1 MSKSHQNT
9 ITDKELLAIC
19 NLSNLQLE
27 FADTVKDRDEKTG
40 EILSNHT
47 IYSLLEKECNGL
59 KIREDWEKKW
69 REENPLKIS
78 PDESKRNYEAEK
90 HKEKFSEERRNR
102 FSKDTKNEYG
112 AFYDIG
118 DDEEK
123 TYEYL
128 KKEDLQKSAP
138 IIMEYFDR
146 YNLTLDKKSHEGKFL
161 EEWEVIYGGDF
172 YQILLDYAFKT
183 HQEYSKDL
191 EKCKD
196 IEEYIKKKKI
206 PSRKDL
212 LNKEERIEFLNIIW
226 DFATALAGINN
237 VFQKLGTINNLKM
250 AFENLEYR
258 GVIKEIYEAATG
270 TKIKDEDFKNFKDEK
285 LEEIR
290 KILQKKAFELKGT
303 INFKVVDFR
312 IVILRK
318 KGTNKYVVPFYNSKD
333 NMVIESFEKGALN
346 LDLILVNEVIEN
358 EIRKIS
364 KNENVEIIY
373 TGYEYGAL
381 MAFSS
386 HSMFN
391 TLFNQNPDNIK
402 IQTFSKVFVGEKK
415 YNFGNFFNVKSV
427 IDSIDVFDF
436 EKLINFD
443 IKKLTSVQPGSVEY
457 TKNALD
463 SLSNM
468 FSMCLVN
475 IAGTKGVC
483 LATVILLKGGTG
495 TLIYSVLTSVAP
507 VVYIAIFISYFIR
520 SEKYRNEME
529 QIEKKMLECK
539 IVENKG
545 KCTIV
550 NKEFNN
556 YSSALEI
563 NKRNGRKIIL
573 KSTVLSPKLSDIL
586 IVNEPLKTEPIT
598 PLKKDTKLYPVTIE
612 IFNEESTDLSYEK
625 NKMTINVPR
634 EVVIALCF
642 SYCEISKDRTIKLYK
657 NGFEDRERYEL
668 KLDLL
673 NNFISIEEVFEEN
686 WDEENYKIITTPK
699 FEEEGLFDYVL
710 YLMTII
716 QNKYDFENKIFE
728 NSEFIYMKQLELTEE
743 EKEILELS
751 LGHDENEKDE
761 NGKDKKSRY
770 SFEEE
775 ALLKDKYN
783 YELSIDNSL
792 NNEQTAEVE
801 NLNKEIYDGEG
812 GFNAER
818 RQYEKFVPRYDKI
831 PYYTEL
837 TKIDQYEVVSVDHN
851 DNLEYR
857 ENTNVEESNNFKLNK
872 VKVTPYIKID
882 NFEKKKFIYAK
893 RIPALTKK
901 LDEIEYIN
909 YIKNSWGENKIPYSE
924 YIYFPYVEKEKDG
937 KITENVREDYIGSLF
952 RSSFRRELKYNSLDE
967 EQGDILVYNSPLNGE
982 EGNKN
987 EKLNKYFIQ
996 KLKKY
1001 GQELGYREHYNG
1013 VIKLLEANPKLIENY
1028 YTLQEL
1034 NKSIPTK
1041 NLKIGILN
1049 GEEYALDK
1057 IGFIYNA
1064 DAIYGRAIDFNYN
1077 YDSGNKLK
1085 EISTYGVCQGAK
1097 LWCSEGDAA
1106 GTLLVTSQ
1114 DFEYTDGSLDV
1125 TLGDNKA
1132 FTNITPFGRCSC
1144 NKKKSCSKYINLG
1157 EWSKMSTG
1165 TEINNKKSILST
1177 STITCQE
1184 GGTIIILDPKNKTF
1198 NN

>member
-1 MSKSHQNT
+1 MSD

-19 NLSNLQLE
+19 NLSNLRME
-27 FADTVKDRDEKTG
+27 FAEKNYTNQYTRK
-40 EILSNHT
+40 LSNHT

-90 HKEKFSEERRNR
+90 YKEKFSEERANR
-102 FSKDTKNEYG
+102 FSKGDNEDEEYG
-112 AFYDIG
+112 SFYSLEG
-118 DDEEK
+118 DKRK
-123 TYEYL
+123 TYEYWH
-128 KKEDLQKSAP
+128 KIDLQKSAP

-146 YNLTLDKKSHEGKFL
+146 YNLAVDKKSHEGKFL

-172 YQILLDYAFKT
+172 YQILVDYAFKI
-183 HQEYSKDL
+183 HQEYSKES

-196 IEEYIKKKKI
+196 IEEYIKKKQI

-212 LNKEERIEFLNIIW
+212 LSKEEKIEFLNLTW
-226 DFATALAGINN
+226 DFATALAGVNN
-237 VFQKLGTINNLKM
+237 VFPKLGTINNFKM

-270 TKIKDEDFKNFKDEK
+270 TKIKDEDFKNFKDDK

-318 KGTNKYVVPFYNSKD
+318 KGTNKYVVSFYNSKN

-346 LDLILVNEVIEN
+346 LDLVLVNEVIEN

-364 KNENVEIIY
+364 KNENAEIIY

-391 TLFNQNPDNIK
+391 TLFNQNPDNVK

-415 YNFGNFFNVKSV
+415 YNFENFFNVKSV

-443 IKKLTSVQPGSVEY
+443 IKKLTSVQSGSVEY
-457 TKNALD
+457 TKNVLD

-495 TLIYSVLTSVAP
+495 TLIYSLLTSVAP

-520 SEKYRNEME
+520 SEKYRYEME
-529 QIEKKMLECK
+529 EIEKKILGCK

-545 KCTIV
+545 EYKIV

-563 NKRNGRKIIL
+563 NKKIEERI
-573 KSTVLSPKLSDIL
+573 KVKHSVLSFKRHNDQS
-586 IVNEPLKTEPIT
+586 VKKPLETEPII
-598 PLKKDTKLYPVTIE
+598 PLKKGVKLYPITIE
-612 IFNEESTDLSYEK
+612 VVDEK
-625 NKMTINVPR
+625 SRIIDILYKKSEITVNVPR
-634 EVVIALCF
+634 EVAIALCF
-642 SYCEISKDRTIKLYK
+642 RYCEISEDGIIKLYK
-657 NGFEDRERYEL
+657 DGVEGRERYEL
-668 KLDLL
+668 KLDSA
-673 NNFISIEEVFEEN
+673 NNFLSIEEVCEEN
-686 WDEENYKIITTPK
+686 WEEENYEIITTPK

-716 QNKYDFENKIFE
+716 QDKYNLENKTFE

-743 EKEILELS
+743 EKDILDIS
-751 LGHDENEKDE
+751 RGHDENE
-761 NGKDKKSRY
+761 KSRY

-775 ALLKDKYN
+775 ALLKDEYR
-783 YELSIDNSL
+783 YELSVDNSL
-792 NNEQTAEVE
+792 NTEKEIE
-801 NLNKEIYDGEG
+801 NLNKEIYAGEG
-812 GFNAER
+812 GYNAER

-857 ENTNVEESNNFKLNK
+857 ENTNVEETNNFKL
-872 VKVTPYIKID
+872 TPKKIKPLIKID

-893 RIPALTKK
+893 RIPTLTEK
-901 LDEIEYIN
+901 LDEIKH
-909 YIKNSWGENKIPYSE
+909 IKYNKSSWLENKVPYSE
-924 YIYFPYVEKEKDG
+924 YVYFPYVELDG
-937 KITENVREDYIGSLF
+937 NGEITENIREDYIGSIL
-952 RSSFRRELKYNSLDE
+952 RSSFRNKLKYDSLDE
-967 EQGDILVYNSPLNGE
+967 EQKDIFFGAYPLSGE
-982 EGNKN
+982 DENKN
-987 EKLNKYFIQ
+987 EKLNKHFIQ
-996 KLKKY
+996 KIKKY
-1001 GQELGYREHYNG
+1001 GQELGYPEHYNS
-1013 VIKLLEANPKLIENY
+1013 VMKLLESNPKLIENY

-1034 NKSIPTK
+1034 DKRIPTK
-1041 NLKIGILN
+1041 NLKIGILD
-1049 GEEYALDK
+1049 GDEYALDK
-1057 IGFIYNA
+1057 IGFIYNE
-1064 DAIYGRAIDFNYN
+1064 DDIYGRAIDFIYN
-1077 YDSGNKLK
+1077 YGSGVKLE

-1097 LWCSEGDAA
+1097 LWCSAGDTA
-1106 GTLLVTSQ
+1106 GSLLVSSQ
-1114 DFEYTDGSLDV
+1114 NFEYTDGFLDA
-1125 TLGDNKA
+1125 TKDDCKA
-1132 FTNITPFGRCSC
+1132 ITNITPFGSCAC
-1144 NKKKSCSKYINLG
+1144 NKKKPCINYISLG
-1157 EWSKMSTG
+1157 KWSDTSSGTETNNKKAILSTG
-1165 TEINNKKSILST
+1165 TISCK
-1177 STITCQE
+1177 E
-1184 GGTIIILDPKNKTF
+1184 GGKITIINPNCKLH

>member
-1 MSKSHQNT
+1 MTKSNQNI
-9 ITDKELLAIC
+9 ITDRELLAIC
-19 NLSNLQLE
+19 NLSNLKME
-27 FADTVKDRDEKTG
+27 FADIVDKREKDTG

-47 IYSLLEKECNGL
+47 IYSLLEKECKGL
-59 KIREDWEKKW
+59 KIREAWEKKW

-90 HKEKFSEERRNR
+90 YKEKFSEERANR

-123 TYEYL
+123 TYEYF

-146 YNLTLDKKSHEGKFL
+146 YNLAVDKKSHEGKFL
-161 EEWEVIYGGDF
+161 EDWEAIYGGDF
-172 YQILLDYAFKT
+172 YQILLDYAFKI
-183 HQEYSKDL
+183 HQEYSKES

-196 IEEYIKKKKI
+196 IEEYIKKKQI

-212 LNKEERIEFLNIIW
+212 LSKEEKIEFLNLTW
-226 DFATALAGINN
+226 DFATALAGVNN
-237 VFQKLGTINNLKM
+237 VFPKLGTINNFKM

-318 KGTNKYVVPFYNSKD
+318 KGTNKYVVSFYNSKD

-346 LDLILVNEVIEN
+346 LDLVLVNEVIEN

-364 KNENVEIIY
+364 KNENAEIIY

-391 TLFNQNPDNIK
+391 TLFNQNPDNVK

-427 IDSIDVFDF
+427 IDSIDAFDF

-457 TKNALD
+457 TKNVLD

-545 KCTIV
+545 KYTIV

-586 IVNEPLKTEPIT
+586 IINEPLKTEPIT
-598 PLKKDTKLYPVTIE
+598 PLKKDAKLYPVTIE
-612 IFNEESTDLSYEK
+612 IFNEESRNSSYEK
-625 NKMTINVPR
+625 NKMTVNVPR
-634 EVVIALCF
+634 EVAIALCF
-642 SYCEISKDRTIKLYK
+642 RYCEISEDGIIKLYK
-657 NGFEDRERYEL
+657 NGFEGRERYEL

-686 WDEENYKIITTPK
+686 WEEENYKIITTPK

-743 EKEILELS
+743 EKDILDIS
-751 LGHDENEKDE
+751 RGHDENE
-761 NGKDKKSRY
+761 KSRY

-775 ALLKDKYN
+775 ALLKDEYR
-783 YELSIDNSL
+783 YELSVDNSL
-792 NNEQTAEVE
+792 NTEKEIE
-801 NLNKEIYDGEG
+801 NLNKEIYAGEG
-812 GFNAER
+812 GYNAER

-857 ENTNVEESNNFKLNK
+857 ENTNVEETNNFKL
-872 VKVTPYIKID
+872 TPKKIKPLIKID

-893 RIPALTKK
+893 RIPTLTKK
-901 LDEIEYIN
+901 LDEIEHIN
-909 YIKNSWGENKIPYSE
+909 YVKSSWFENKTPYNE
-924 YIYFPYVEKEKDG
+924 YIYFPYVELGGNGE
-937 KITENVREDYIGSLF
+937 ITENIREDYIGSIL
-952 RSSFRRELKYNSLDE
+952 RSSFRRKLKYDSLDE
-967 EQGDILVYNSPLNGE
+967 EQKDIFFGAYPLSGE
-982 EGNKN
+982 DENKN
-987 EKLNKYFIQ
+987 EKLNKHFIQ
-996 KLKKY
+996 KIKIQ
-1001 GQELGYREHYNG
+1001 GQNLGYPEHYNS
-1013 VIKLLEANPKLIENY
+1013 VMKLLESNPKLIENY

-1034 NKSIPTK
+1034 DKRIPTK
-1041 NLKIGILN
+1041 NLKIGILD
-1049 GEEYALDK
+1049 GDEYALDK
-1057 IGFIYNA
+1057 IGFIYNE
-1064 DAIYGRAIDFNYN
+1064 DDIYGRSIDFIYN
-1077 YDSGNKLK
+1077 YGSGVKLE

-1097 LWCSEGDAA
+1097 LWCSAGDTA
-1106 GTLLVTSQ
+1106 GSLLVSSQ
-1114 DFEYTDGSLDV
+1114 NFEYTDGFLDA
-1125 TLGDNKA
+1125 TKDDCKA
-1132 FTNITPFGRCSC
+1132 ITNITPFGSCAC
-1144 NKKKSCSKYINLG
+1144 NKKKPCINYISLG
-1157 EWSKMSTG
+1157 KWSDTSSGTETNNKKAILSTG
-1165 TEINNKKSILST
+1165 TISCK
-1177 STITCQE
+1177 E
-1184 GGTIIILDPKNKTF
+1184 GGKITIINPNCKLH

>member
-1 MSKSHQNT
+1 ME
-9 ITDKELLAIC
+9 ITDRELLAIC
-19 NLSNLQLE
+19 NLSNLKME
-27 FADTVKDRDEKTG
+27 FADVVEKYK
-40 EILSNHT
+40 EVPDPNNKEKLIKVVERNHT
-47 IYSLLEKECNGL
+47 IYSLLEKECKGL
-59 KIREDWEKKW
+59 KIREAWEKKW

-90 HKEKFSEERRNR
+90 YKEKFSEERRNR

-123 TYEYL
+123 TYEYWH
-128 KKEDLQKSAP
+128 KIDLQKSAP

-146 YNLTLDKKSHEGKFL
+146 YSLSLDKGSHEGKFL
-161 EEWEVIYGGDF
+161 EDWEVIYGGDF

-318 KGTNKYVVPFYNSKD
+318 KGTNKYVVSFYNSKD
-333 NMVIESFEKGALN
+333 NMIIESFEKGALN

-391 TLFNQNPDNIK
+391 TLFNQNPDNVK

-457 TKNALD
+457 TKNVLD

-545 KCTIV
+545 KYTIV

-598 PLKKDTKLYPVTIE
+598 PLKKDAKLYPVTIE
-612 IFNEESTDLSYEK
+612 IFNEESRNSSYEK

-657 NGFEDRERYEL
+657 NGFEGRERYEL

-686 WDEENYKIITTPK
+686 WEEENYKIITTPK

-716 QNKYDFENKIFE
+716 QDKYDFENKIFE

-743 EKEILELS
+743 EKDILDIS
-751 LGHDENEKDE
+751 RGHDENEK
-761 NGKDKKSRY
+761 NRY

-775 ALLKDKYN
+775 VLLKDEYR
-783 YELSIDNSL
+783 YELSVDNSL
-792 NNEQTAEVE
+792 NTEKEIE
-801 NLNKEIYDGEG
+801 NLNKEIYAGEG
-812 GFNAER
+812 GYNAER

-857 ENTNVEESNNFKLNK
+857 ENINVEETNNFKL
-872 VKVTPYIKID
+872 TPKKIKPLIKID

-893 RIPALTKK
+893 RIPTLTKK
-901 LDEIEYIN
+901 LDEIEHIN
-909 YIKNSWGENKIPYSE
+909 YVKSSWFENKTPYNE
-924 YIYFPYVEKEKDG
+924 YIYFPYVELGGNGE
-937 KITENVREDYIGSLF
+937 ITENIREDYIGSIL
-952 RSSFRRELKYNSLDE
+952 RSSFRRELKYDSLDE
-967 EQGDILVYNSPLNGE
+967 EQKDIFFGAYPLSGE
-982 EGNKN
+982 DENKN
-987 EKLNKYFIQ
+987 EKLNKHFIQ
-996 KLKKY
+996 KIKIQ
-1001 GQELGYREHYNG
+1001 GQNLGYPEHYNS
-1013 VIKLLEANPKLIENY
+1013 VMKLLESNPKLIENY

-1034 NKSIPTK
+1034 DKRIPTK
-1041 NLKIGILN
+1041 NLKIGILD
-1049 GEEYALDK
+1049 GDEYALDK
-1057 IGFIYNA
+1057 IGFIYNE
-1064 DAIYGRAIDFNYN
+1064 DDIYGRAIDFIYN
-1077 YDSGNKLK
+1077 YGSGVKLE

-1097 LWCSEGDAA
+1097 LWCSAGDTA
-1106 GTLLVTSQ
+1106 GSLLVSSQ
-1114 DFEYTDGSLDV
+1114 NFEYTDGFLDA
-1125 TLGDNKA
+1125 TKDDCKA
-1132 FTNITPFGRCSC
+1132 ITNITPFGSCAC
-1144 NKKKSCSKYINLG
+1144 NKKKPCINYISLG
-1157 EWSKMSTG
+1157 KWSDTSSGTETNNKKAILSTG
-1165 TEINNKKSILST
+1165 TISCK
-1177 STITCQE
+1177 E
-1184 GGTIIILDPKNKTF
+1184 GGKITIINPNCKLH

>member
-1 MSKSHQNT
+1 MK

-19 NLSNLQLE
+19 NLSNLRVE
-27 FADTVKDRDEKTG
+27 FANLIGRIERDPVTNK
-40 EILSNHT
+40 EIVTNHT

-59 KIREDWEKKW
+59 KIREAWEKKW

-90 HKEKFSEERRNR
+90 YKEKFSEERANR

-123 TYEYL
+123 TYEYF

-146 YNLTLDKKSHEGKFL
+146 YNLAVDKKSHEGKFL
-161 EEWEVIYGGDF
+161 EDWEAIYGGDF
-172 YQILLDYAFKT
+172 YQILLDYAFKI
-183 HQEYSKDL
+183 HQEYSKES

-196 IEEYIKKKKI
+196 IEEYIKKKQI

-212 LNKEERIEFLNIIW
+212 LSKEEKIEFLNLTW
-226 DFATALAGINN
+226 DFATALAGVNN
-237 VFQKLGTINNLKM
+237 VFPKLGTINNFKM

-270 TKIKDEDFKNFKDEK
+270 TKIKDEDFKNFKDDK

-318 KGTNKYVVPFYNSKD
+318 KGTNKYVVSFYNSKD

-346 LDLILVNEVIEN
+346 LDLVLVNEVIEN

-364 KNENVEIIY
+364 KNENAEIIY

-391 TLFNQNPDNIK
+391 TLFNQNPDNVK

-427 IDSIDVFDF
+427 IDSIDAFDF

-457 TKNALD
+457 TKNVLD

-495 TLIYSVLTSVAP
+495 TLIYSLLTSVAP

-520 SEKYRNEME
+520 SEKYRYEME
-529 QIEKKMLECK
+529 EVEKKILGCK

-545 KCTIV
+545 EYRIV

-556 YSSALEI
+556 YSSVLEI
-563 NKRNGRKIIL
+563 NKKIEERI
-573 KSTVLSPKLSDIL
+573 KVKHSVLSFKRHNDQS
-586 IVNEPLKTEPIT
+586 VKKPLETEPII
-598 PLKKDTKLYPVTIE
+598 PLKKGVKLYPITIE
-612 IFNEESTDLSYEK
+612 VVDEK
-625 NKMTINVPR
+625 SRIIDILYKKSEITVNVPR
-634 EVVIALCF
+634 EVAIALCF
-642 SYCEISKDRTIKLYK
+642 RYCEISEDGIIKLYK
-657 NGFEDRERYEL
+657 DGVEGRERYEL
-668 KLDLL
+668 KLDSA
-673 NNFISIEEVFEEN
+673 NNFLSIEEVCEEN
-686 WDEENYKIITTPK
+686 WEEENYEIITTPK

-716 QNKYDFENKIFE
+716 QDKYNLENKTFE

-743 EKEILELS
+743 EKDILDIS
-751 LGHDENEKDE
+751 RGHDENE
-761 NGKDKKSRY
+761 KSRY

-775 ALLKDKYN
+775 ALLKDEYR
-783 YELSIDNSL
+783 YELSVDNSL
-792 NNEQTAEVE
+792 NTEKEIE
-801 NLNKEIYDGEG
+801 NLNKEIYAGEG
-812 GFNAER
+812 GYNAER

-857 ENTNVEESNNFKLNK
+857 ENTNVEETNNFKL
-872 VKVTPYIKID
+872 TPKKIKPLIKID

-893 RIPALTKK
+893 RIPTLTEK
-901 LDEIEYIN
+901 LDEIKH
-909 YIKNSWGENKIPYSE
+909 IKYNKSSWLENKVPYSE
-924 YIYFPYVEKEKDG
+924 YVYFPYVELDG
-937 KITENVREDYIGSLF
+937 NGEITENIREDYIGSIL
-952 RSSFRRELKYNSLDE
+952 RSSFRNKLKYDSLDE
-967 EQGDILVYNSPLNGE
+967 EQKDIFFGAYPLSGE
-982 EGNKN
+982 DENKN
-987 EKLNKYFIQ
+987 EKLNKHFIQ
-996 KLKKY
+996 KIKKY
-1001 GQELGYREHYNG
+1001 GQELGYPEHYNS
-1013 VIKLLEANPKLIENY
+1013 VMKLLESNPKLIENY

-1034 NKSIPTK
+1034 DKRIPTK
-1041 NLKIGILN
+1041 NLKIGILD
-1049 GEEYALDK
+1049 GDEYALDK
-1057 IGFIYNA
+1057 IGFIYNE
-1064 DAIYGRAIDFNYN
+1064 DDIYGRAIDFIYN
-1077 YDSGNKLK
+1077 YGSGVKLE

-1097 LWCSEGDAA
+1097 LWCSAGDTA
-1106 GTLLVTSQ
+1106 GSLLVSSQ
-1114 DFEYTDGSLDV
+1114 NFEYTDGFLDA
-1125 TLGDNKA
+1125 TKDDCKA
-1132 FTNITPFGRCSC
+1132 ITNITPFGSCAC
-1144 NKKKSCSKYINLG
+1144 NKKKPCINYISLG
-1157 EWSKMSTG
+1157 KWSDTSSGTETNNKKAILSTG
-1165 TEINNKKSILST
+1165 TISCK
-1177 STITCQE
+1177 E
-1184 GGTIIILDPKNKTF
+1184 GGKITIINPNCKLH

>member
-1 MSKSHQNT
+1 MK

-19 NLSNLQLE
+19 NLSNLRVE
-27 FADTVKDRDEKTG
+27 FANLIGRIERDPVTNK
-40 EILSNHT
+40 EIVTNHT

-90 HKEKFSEERRNR
+90 YKEKFSEERRNR

-123 TYEYL
+123 TYEYWH
-128 KKEDLQKSAP
+128 KIDLQKSAP

-146 YNLTLDKKSHEGKFL
+146 YSLSLDKGSHEGKFL
-161 EEWEVIYGGDF
+161 EDWEVIYGGDF
-172 YQILLDYAFKT
+172 YQILLDYAFKI
-183 HQEYSKDL
+183 HQEYSKES

-196 IEEYIKKKKI
+196 IEEYIKKKQI

-212 LNKEERIEFLNIIW
+212 LSKEEKIEFLNIIW

-318 KGTNKYVVPFYNSKD
+318 KGTNKYVVSFYNSKD
-333 NMVIESFEKGALN
+333 NMIIESFEKGALN

-391 TLFNQNPDNIK
+391 TLFNQNPDNVK

-457 TKNALD
+457 TKNVLD

-545 KCTIV
+545 KYTIV

-598 PLKKDTKLYPVTIE
+598 PLKKDAKLYPVTIE
-612 IFNEESTDLSYEK
+612 IFNEESRNSSYEK

-657 NGFEDRERYEL
+657 NGFEGRERYEL

-686 WDEENYKIITTPK
+686 WEEENYKIITTPK

-728 NSEFIYMKQLELTEE
+728 NSEFIYMKQLEITEE
-743 EKEILELS
+743 EKDILDIS
-751 LGHDENEKDE
+751 RGHDENE
-761 NGKDKKSRY
+761 KSRY

-775 ALLKDKYN
+775 ALLKDEYR
-783 YELSIDNSL
+783 YELSVDNSL
-792 NNEQTAEVE
+792 NTEKEIE
-801 NLNKEIYDGEG
+801 NLNKEIYAGEG
-812 GFNAER
+812 GYSAER
-818 RQYEKFVPRYDKI
+818 RQSEKFVPRYDKI

-857 ENTNVEESNNFKLNK
+857 ENTNVEETNNFKLTSK
-872 VKVTPYIKID
+872 KIKPLIKID

-893 RIPALTKK
+893 RIPTLTKK
-901 LDEIEYIN
+901 LDEIEHIN
-909 YIKNSWGENKIPYSE
+909 YVKSSWFENKTPYNE
-924 YIYFPYVEKEKDG
+924 YIYFPYVELGGNGE
-937 KITENVREDYIGSLF
+937 ITENIREDYIGSIL
-952 RSSFRRELKYNSLDE
+952 RSSFRRELKYDSLDE
-967 EQGDILVYNSPLNGE
+967 EQKDIFFGAYPLSGE
-982 EGNKN
+982 DENKN
-987 EKLNKYFIQ
+987 EKLNKHFIQ
-996 KLKKY
+996 KIKIQ
-1001 GQELGYREHYNG
+1001 GQNLGYPEHYNS
-1013 VIKLLEANPKLIENY
+1013 VMKLLESNPKLIENY

-1034 NKSIPTK
+1034 DKRIPTK
-1041 NLKIGILN
+1041 NLKIGILD
-1049 GEEYALDK
+1049 GDEYALDK
-1057 IGFIYNA
+1057 IGFIYNE
-1064 DAIYGRAIDFNYN
+1064 DDIYGRAIDFIYN
-1077 YDSGNKLK
+1077 YGSGAKLE

-1097 LWCSEGDAA
+1097 LWCSAGDTA
-1106 GTLLVTSQ
+1106 GSLLVSSQ
-1114 DFEYTDGSLDV
+1114 NFEYTDGFLDA
-1125 TLGDNKA
+1125 TKDDCKA
-1132 FTNITPFGRCSC
+1132 ITNITPFGSCAC
-1144 NKKKSCSKYINLG
+1144 NKKKPCINYISLG
-1157 EWSKMSTG
+1157 KWSDTSSGTETNNKKAILSTG
-1165 TEINNKKSILST
+1165 TISCK
-1177 STITCQE
+1177 E
-1184 GGTIIILDPKNKTF
+1184 GGKITIINPNCKLH

>member
-1 MSKSHQNT
+1 MK

-19 NLSNLQLE
+19 NLSNLRVE
-27 FADTVKDRDEKTG
+27 FANLIGRIERDPVTNK
-40 EILSNHT
+40 EIVTNHT

-59 KIREDWEKKW
+59 KIREAWEKKW

-90 HKEKFSEERRNR
+90 YNEKFSEERRNR

-123 TYEYL
+123 TYEYF

-146 YNLTLDKKSHEGKFL
+146 YNLAVDKKSHEGKFL
-161 EEWEVIYGGDF
+161 EDWEAIYGGDF
-172 YQILLDYAFKT
+172 YQILLDYAFKI
-183 HQEYSKDL
+183 HQEYSKES

-196 IEEYIKKKKI
+196 IEEYIKKKQI

-212 LNKEERIEFLNIIW
+212 LSKEEKIEFLNLTW
-226 DFATALAGINN
+226 DFATALAGVNN
-237 VFQKLGTINNLKM
+237 VFPKLGTINNFKM

-258 GVIKEIYEAATG
+258 GVIKEIYEAAIG

-318 KGTNKYVVPFYNSKD
+318 KGTNKYVVSFYNSKD

-346 LDLILVNEVIEN
+346 LDLVLVNEVIEN

-364 KNENVEIIY
+364 KNENAEIIY

-427 IDSIDVFDF
+427 IDSIDAFDF

-457 TKNALD
+457 TKNVLD

-545 KCTIV
+545 KYTIV

-586 IVNEPLKTEPIT
+586 IINEPLKTEPIT
-598 PLKKDTKLYPVTIE
+598 SLKKDAKLYPVTIE
-612 IFNEESTDLSYEK
+612 IFNEESRNSSYEK
-625 NKMTINVPR
+625 NKMTVNVPR
-634 EVVIALCF
+634 EVAIALCF
-642 SYCEISKDRTIKLYK
+642 RYCEISEDGIIKLYK
-657 NGFEDRERYEL
+657 NGFEARERYEL

-686 WDEENYKIITTPK
+686 WEEENYKIITTPK

-743 EKEILELS
+743 EKDILDIS
-751 LGHDENEKDE
+751 RGHDENE
-761 NGKDKKSRY
+761 KSRY

-775 ALLKDKYN
+775 ALLKDEYR
-783 YELSIDNSL
+783 YELSVDNSL
-792 NNEQTAEVE
+792 NTEKEIE
-801 NLNKEIYDGEG
+801 NLNKEIYAGEG
-812 GFNAER
+812 GYNAER

-857 ENTNVEESNNFKLNK
+857 ENTNVEETNNFKL
-872 VKVTPYIKID
+872 TPKKIKPLIKID

-893 RIPALTKK
+893 RIPTLTEK
-901 LDEIEYIN
+901 LDEIKH
-909 YIKNSWGENKIPYSE
+909 IKYNKSSWLENKVPYSE
-924 YIYFPYVEKEKDG
+924 YVYFPYVELDG
-937 KITENVREDYIGSLF
+937 NGEITENIREDYIGSIL
-952 RSSFRRELKYNSLDE
+952 RSSFRNKLKYDSLDE
-967 EQGDILVYNSPLNGE
+967 EQKDIFFGAYPLSGE
-982 EGNKN
+982 DENKN
-987 EKLNKYFIQ
+987 EKLNKHFIQ
-996 KLKKY
+996 KIKKY
-1001 GQELGYREHYNG
+1001 GQELGYPEHYNS
-1013 VIKLLEANPKLIENY
+1013 VMKLLESNPKLIENY

-1034 NKSIPTK
+1034 DKRIPTK
-1041 NLKIGILN
+1041 NLKIGILD
-1049 GEEYALDK
+1049 GDEYALDK
-1057 IGFIYNA
+1057 IGFIYNE
-1064 DAIYGRAIDFNYN
+1064 DDIYGRAIDFIYN
-1077 YDSGNKLK
+1077 YGSGVKLE

-1097 LWCSEGDAA
+1097 LWCSAGDTA
-1106 GTLLVTSQ
+1106 GSLLVSSQ
-1114 DFEYTDGSLDV
+1114 NFEYTDGFLDA
-1125 TLGDNKA
+1125 TKDDCKA
-1132 FTNITPFGRCSC
+1132 ITNITPFGSCAC
-1144 NKKKSCSKYINLG
+1144 NKKKPCINYISLG
-1157 EWSKMSTG
+1157 KWSDTSSGTETNNKKAILSTG
-1165 TEINNKKSILST
+1165 TISCK
-1177 STITCQE
+1177 E
-1184 GGTIIILDPKNKTF
+1184 GGKITIINPNCKLH